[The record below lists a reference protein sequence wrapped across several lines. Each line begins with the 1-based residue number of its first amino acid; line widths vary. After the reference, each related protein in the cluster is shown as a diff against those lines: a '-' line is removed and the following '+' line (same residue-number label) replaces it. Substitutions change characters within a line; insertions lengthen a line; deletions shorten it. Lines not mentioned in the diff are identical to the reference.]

1 MENGETTALRE
12 QSPQNH
18 DHIESQDL
26 SYPIANAK
34 WKTRQHGSNK
44 GYSYNDC

>member
-12 QSPQNH
+12 QSPHSYDKKHCYN
-18 DHIESQDL
+18 L

-34 WKTRQHGSNK
+34 WKTCQHGSDK
-44 GYSYNDC
+44 GYSYNNC